1 MTFFMCIVH
10 TSMPSIF
17 GICIQKSS
25 IENARNQKFTIGSFL
40 VFQMNDEKTSS
51 RTDKDLSVA
60 TEDL

>member
-1 MTFFMCIVH
+1 
-10 TSMPSIF
+10 MPSIF